1 MTSGYRLENLSYH
14 REDIDVATIAA
25 ASDLCLA
32 TSGAKKAVYIRLGKH
47 DRSVVHCLV

>member
-1 MTSGYRLENLSYH
+1 LENLSSH

-25 ASDLCLA
+25 ASDLCLV

-47 DRSVVHCLV
+47 DPSVVHGLM